1 MTTITQKEAYRLAA
15 RLAKEG
21 MKHSKIS
28 KELSRAGWLSRK
40 TGKPLSP
47 GAISMIVKWMNT
59 PGYKPV
65 GFKPEKYAEADL
77 AVHAPQS
84 QGFSCD
90 GAPTPTQ
97 IQDGIQAATTAA
109 HERFA
114 GAYREI
120 RDIAERHQRLAT
132 ALHTLL
138 DAVR

>member
-1 MTTITQKEAYRLAA
+1 MTTITQKEAYELAA

-65 GFKPEKYAEADL
+65 GFKPEKYAKRIGLYMPRKAK
-77 AVHAPQS
+77 ASPATVH
-84 QGFSCD
+84 
-90 GAPTPTQ
+90 PTPTQ

-120 RDIAERHQRLAT
+120 KDIAERHQRLAT